1 MARKHLQSL
10 LNQLWVLSPKRK
22 LAGFTLIELLLAMA
36 IGSIAISLI
45 LALITS
51 LLQTDQQESVRNTTQ
66 SEMQMALDYISQDM
80 REATYVYD
88 GSCIQG
94 RADDPATAANEY
106 CPGIVNHITI
116 PPNSV
121 PILAFWKLDPL
132 PPECQIVANQTPA
145 LCGPFL
151 LAGRTPTLVVYFLRR
166 NQSSDAPQWR
176 GQARITRYELDQF
189 TVSNGNLT
197 PTSGYVNPN
206 SNGTS
211 YRTWPRRQ
219 VNGTWTN
226 DLQTSLPDSSN
237 SMTLVDFVD
246 AGVSN
251 SQVSCDPSSTP
262 QYIASPLS
270 NTPGNFASVSSFYAC
285 VRDITNQQ
293 SGLNQDV
300 LVYLRGNPGD
310 RQGNYDNRFFPTLQ
324 TQVLGRGVVGK
335 QPQTPQ

>member
-10 LNQLWVLSPKRK
+10 LNQFWVLSPKRK

-36 IGSIAISLI
+36 IGSIAISLL
-45 LALITS
+45 LALITR
-51 LLQTDQQESVRNTTQ
+51 LLRTDQQESVRNATQ
-66 SEMQMALDYISQDM
+66 SEMQMALNYISQDM

-94 RADDPATAANEY
+94 HADIPATTANEY
-106 CPGIVNHITI
+106 CPGLVNHITI
-116 PPNSV
+116 PANSV

-132 PPECQIVANQTPA
+132 PRQCQTPTNQTAA

-166 NQSSDAPQWR
+166 YQSSDASAGWR

-226 DLQTSLPDSSN
+226 DLQTIPLDSSN
-237 SMTLVDFVD
+237 PLVLVDFVD
-246 AGVSN
+246 AGINGSN
-251 SQVSCDPSSTP
+251 PVCDA
-262 QYIASPLS
+262 QYTASPHIS
-270 NTPGNFASVSSFYAC
+270 TDAQIAAVKSFYAC
-285 VRDITNQQ
+285 VRNTANQQ

-300 LVYLRGNPGD
+300 LVYLRGNALG
-310 RQGNYDNRFFPTLQ
+310 RQGNYDDGFFPTLQ

>member
-10 LNQLWVLSPKRK
+10 LNQFWVLSPKRK

-45 LALITS
+45 LALITN

-88 GSCIQG
+88 GDCIQG
-94 RADDPATAANEY
+94 RADDPATTANEY
-106 CPGIVNHITI
+106 CPGIVNNITI
-116 PPNSV
+116 PANSV

-132 PPECQIVANQTPA
+132 PPECQIAANQTA
-145 LCGPFL
+145 DLCGSFL
-151 LAGRTPTLVVYFLRR
+151 LAGRTPTLVVYFLTRY
-166 NQSSDAPQWR
+166 QSSDAPQWR

-189 TVSNGNLT
+189 TVSNGNLATT
-197 PTSGYVNPN
+197 PGYVNPN

-211 YRTWPRRQ
+211 YRTWPTRQ

-226 DLQTSLPDSSN
+226 DLQASLPALTPSN
-237 SMTLVDFVD
+237 PMVLVDFVD
-246 AGVSN
+246 AGINGSDPFP
-251 SQVSCDPSSTP
+251 CDA
-262 QYIASPLS
+262 QYTASPRTS
-270 NTPGNFASVSSFYAC
+270 TNAQIAAVKSFYAC
-285 VRDITNQQ
+285 VRNTANQQ

-300 LVYLRGNPGD
+300 LIYLKGNPGD